1 MYLLHVFQHSL
12 LDFGAK
18 HRLSH
23 LVHKTNCCFQDMIL
37 LTAER
42 LRVNLSAVIFLT
54 LHINLQHRF
63 LQLLLSIRNISF
75 LHSAGYLLNI
85 ILKQKKQTE
94 YKLNI
99 KIYLTDRARIFGCKE
114 SSIIESSSLIAGE
127 YSLASFKSV
136 LYPLKSP
143 IAFFTRALS
152 T

>member
-1 MYLLHVFQHSL
+1 MLFPRY
-12 LDFGAK
+12 DFVNSRTPSGK
-18 HRLSH
+18 FI
-23 LVHKTNCCFQDMIL
+23 CCD
-37 LTAER
+37 
-42 LRVNLSAVIFLT
+42 IFNAAYKPAAPLPT
-54 LHINLQHRF
+54 ITTEYSEYF
-63 LQLLLSIRNISF
+63 
-75 LHSAGYLLNI
+75 AGYLLNI